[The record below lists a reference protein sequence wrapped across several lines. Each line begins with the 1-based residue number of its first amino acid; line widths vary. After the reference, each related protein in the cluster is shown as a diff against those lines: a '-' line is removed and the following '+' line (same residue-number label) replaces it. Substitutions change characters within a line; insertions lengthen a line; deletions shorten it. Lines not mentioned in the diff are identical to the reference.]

1 MKRQKLLVIGAGL
14 LQYPV
19 IEKANECGIYTIAVD
34 NNPQAVGLK
43 IASKG
48 VVCDITDK
56 DKMLAI
62 AKENQITGVIHPCSE
77 VAMNVMGYINDK
89 LGLSGLGEK
98 VAFTATNKAAMRA
111 AFYAG
116 GAPSPSS
123 LCCTNLEE
131 CYAHFLKMQSDAILK
146 PSRNSGSRG
155 ITKIVRG
162 TDSTTFEK
170 AFYRALEN
178 SRDHSVL
185 IEQFIN
191 GQEYS
196 VEAIIF
202 QGNIHIIAITR
213 KTTTEDPYFVELGH
227 QQPGADNEYTY
238 RLLSDAAI
246 KGINALAL
254 NNCAAHAEI
263 KVEKGAAYI
272 MEIGG
277 RLGGDFITTKLTPL
291 STGIDMVKASIYVA
305 LGQTPDLSPSHSPQ
319 AAAIRYITPAPGILK
334 QWNWSNDAALDG
346 VVEREFY
353 PNIGDTIMIIK
364 SSSDRSGHVI
374 AVADTPKKAFDI
386 AGKEI
391 ANLRIELL

>member
-1 MKRQKLLVIGAGL
+1 MNRHKLLVIGAGL

-19 IEKANECGIYTIAVD
+19 IEKANDCGIYTIAVD

-56 DKMLAI
+56 EKMLEI
-62 AKENQITGVIHPCSE
+62 ARENEVAGVIHPCSE
-77 VAMNVMGYINDK
+77 VAMNVLGYINDK
-89 LGLSGLGEK
+89 LGLSGIGEDT
-98 VAFTATNKAAMRA
+98 AFTATNKAAMRA

-123 LCCTNLEE
+123 FCSTTFEE
-131 CYAHFLKMQSDAILK
+131 CYAHFLKMDSDAILK

-155 ITKIVRG
+155 ITKISCG
-162 TDSTTFEK
+162 TDSDTFEK
-170 AFYRALEN
+170 AFYRAFDN
-178 SRDHSVL
+178 SRDNSVL
-185 IEQFIN
+185 IEQFVN

-202 QGNIHIIAITR
+202 QENIHILAITK
-213 KTTTEDPYFVELGH
+213 KTTTEAPYFVELGH
-227 QQPGADNEYTY
+227 QQPGAENNDIYQ
-238 RLLSDAAI
+238 LLADAAI
-246 KGINALAL
+246 KGIKALSL

-263 KVEKGAAYI
+263 KVENGVAYI

-305 LGQTPDLSPSHSPQ
+305 LGLCPDLTPIHAPQ
-319 AAAIRYITPAPGILK
+319 AAAIRYITPTPGILK
-334 QWNWSNDAALDG
+334 RWNWGGDKALPG

-353 PNIGDTIMIIK
+353 TNIGDNINVVK

-374 AVADTPKKAFDI
+374 AIAETPEKAFEI
-386 AGKEI
+386 AGREI
-391 ANLRIELL
+391 ANMRIELR

>member
-1 MKRQKLLVIGAGL
+1 MNRHKLLVIGAGL

-19 IEKANECGIYTIAVD
+19 IAKANECGIYTIAVD
-34 NNPQAVGLK
+34 NNPYAVGLK

-48 VVCDITDK
+48 IVCDITDK
-56 DKMLAI
+56 EKMLAI
-62 AKENQITGVIHPCSE
+62 AKKNEVTGVTHPCSE

-89 LGLSGLGEK
+89 LGLSGISED
-98 VAFTATNKAAMRA
+98 VAFIATNKAAMRA
-111 AFYAG
+111 SFYTG
-116 GAPSPSS
+116 EAPSPSS
-123 LCCTNLEE
+123 FCSTTFEE
-131 CYAHFLKMQSDAILK
+131 CYAHFLKMDSDAILK

-155 ITKIVRG
+155 ITKISHG
-162 TDSTTFEK
+162 TNSATFEK
-170 AFYRALEN
+170 AFYRALDN

-185 IEQFIN
+185 IEQFVN

-196 VEAIIF
+196 VEAIIY
-202 QGNIHIIAITR
+202 QGNIHILAVTK
-213 KTTTEDPYFVELGH
+213 KTTTDAPYFVELGH
-227 QQPGADNEYTY
+227 QQPGAENNGIYQ
-238 RLLSDAAI
+238 LLSDAAI
-246 KGINALAL
+246 KGIKALSL

-263 KVEKGAAYI
+263 KVENGVAYI

-305 LGQTPDLSPSHSPQ
+305 LGQTPDLSPTHSPQ

-334 QWNWSNDAALDG
+334 QWNWGNNKSLAG

-353 PNIGDTIMIIK
+353 PNIGDSITIIK

-374 AVADTPKKAFDI
+374 AIANTPEKAFDI
-386 AGKEI
+386 AGNEI
-391 ANLRIELL
+391 ANMKIEIL